1 MRHWYAQ
8 NHLEFTRSSAKT
20 RVKNSSSITSS
31 REIERRREIRS
42 FLGSSPVDRKK
53 FHKNRKH
60 GVKFLDT
67 LGFPRDREG
76 IHLLRTS
83 NLKQRRKLAE
93 HLAPRF
99 FRRVVKPLRGGS
111 PVSWPRP
118 RTRQLHSS
126 NEPWRGDARD
136 LEGTSDPTLT
146 SVAVSSNWMSAG
158 KDRV

>member
-1 MRHWYAQ
+1 MRKIISSSPDRAQ
-8 NHLEFTRSSAKT
+8 KHGLKIPLRLLPREKSREEEKFDRSSVHC
-20 RVKNSSSITSS
+20 RL
-31 REIERRREIRS
+31 IERN
-42 FLGSSPVDRKK
+42 F
-53 FHKNRKH
+53 KNRKH